1 MSKRER
7 LEERFRDKQKMV
19 KGMKTVAE
27 TKPPR
32 EMAEKQTRENE
43 MQRQEDENESPNIPI
58 RKRNRKSPNQN
69 ERDEKNIPVLQVD
82 YSIRKFD
89 NQPIVQGQEGE
100 RMNHIV

>member
-27 TKPPR
+27 TKPQR

-43 MQRQEDENESPNIPI
+43 M
-58 RKRNRKSPNQN
+58 
-69 ERDEKNIPVLQVD
+69 
-82 YSIRKFD
+82 
-89 NQPIVQGQEGE
+89 
-100 RMNHIV
+100 